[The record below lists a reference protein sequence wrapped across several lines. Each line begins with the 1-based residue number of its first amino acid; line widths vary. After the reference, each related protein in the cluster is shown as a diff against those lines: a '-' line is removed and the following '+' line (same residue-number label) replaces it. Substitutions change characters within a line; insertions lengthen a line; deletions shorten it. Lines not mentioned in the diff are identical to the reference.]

1 MAQLLR
7 GLSAPAKDPGLV
19 PSTHLEGLELTVTP
33 VPEGQLSL
41 LSSTGSTYTNTLQ
54 TNTHSHK
61 IYKFLKYL
69 AQ

>member
-7 GLSAPAKDPGLV
+7 GLPALAEDLYLV
-19 PSTHLEGLELTVTP
+19 PRTHIGGLQLTVTP

-41 LSSTGSTYTNTLQ
+41 LASTGNTHINTLQ
-54 TNTHSHK
+54 TNTHTHK